1 MSYNFH
7 SIWCSFVT
15 LLLVTIISV
24 LISIFWYYFSQLGS
38 DRIQSLFAFFQ
49 ILENSA
55 MQFIRSVFG
64 RTSEVWI
71 VEGGGI
77 VFISTFMFLNA
88 IHFEKMHMYIFH
100 PWKKVTLHA
109 QFSHRLRIE
118 PRPIQDLK
126 THLFSLN
133 HVYLL
138 TFEGNVA

>member
-15 LLLVTIISV
+15 LLLVTNISV

-77 VFISTFMFLNA
+77 VFISTFMFLNE
-88 IHFEKMHMYIFH
+88 IHFEKMHVYFFSPM
-100 PWKKVTLHA
+100 KKGHA
-109 QFSHRLRIE
+109 SCAVQPPTAHRAPANSGFENPFVFS
-118 PRPIQDLK
+118 
-126 THLFSLN
+126 
-133 HVYLL
+133 
-138 TFEGNVA
+138 